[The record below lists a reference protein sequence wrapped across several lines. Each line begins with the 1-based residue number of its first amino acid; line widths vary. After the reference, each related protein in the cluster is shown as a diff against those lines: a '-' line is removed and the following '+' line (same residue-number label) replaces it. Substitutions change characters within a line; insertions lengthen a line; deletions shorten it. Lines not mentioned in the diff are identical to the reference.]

1 MWSGETFEHRID
13 FPNIAIYADTFL
25 ELKDRK
31 IDRSTDRYLG
41 IYIVKYWLFLNIV
54 TCVSYKWSASVAGL
68 PNLYSVIDG

>member
-1 MWSGETFEHRID
+1 MCSFSILFSGETFEHRID

-41 IYIVKYWLFLNIV
+41 IYI
-54 TCVSYKWSASVAGL
+54 
-68 PNLYSVIDG
+68 YS